1 MEITALGM
9 IETSGLLSAIEA
21 ADAGLKAANVHL
33 LGTDYVRGGLVMVRF
48 EGDVAAVQ
56 AAVDAGTMAAQRVG
70 LVVSSHV
77 IPRAMP
83 EVFCML
89 ASDPSVGP
97 GKRHQGGCAS
107 CGGCE
112 GGMRELRC
120 IQQAE
125 KPQKAEAEKPAEKAP
140 ARPGLEEMKGW
151 KKYKG
156 NVWTVRVD
164 NSIFGSYHPFLPVRK
179 WNLFC
184 QNLLRSTADW
194 CKRLRNGS
202 FGGIHDCCVQLD
214 KFPRNRIQFLI
225 LLFQDV
231 MIIAVSERK
240 RISIFIDIVG
250 IGGQYRLLGKTIRPV
265 SRFVCHIILHTG
277 QTFGQ
282 EPSVHVLKMR
292 DRVQTDVSLVQHGVN
307 QCCIQNTVIHGYAA
321 VSVIDPCVLTAGLHS
336 GGIHPVESFLV
347 QLFDRAADPSDIA
360 AI

>member
-21 ADAGLKAANVHL
+21 ADAGLKAANVRL

-97 GKRHQGGCAS
+97 GRRHQGGCAS

-125 KPQKAEAEKPAEKAP
+125 KAQKAESAKPAPEKPAQ
-140 ARPGLEEMKGW
+140 PGLEEMKGW
-151 KKYKG
+151 K
-156 NVWTVRVD
+156 VVA
-164 NSIFGSYHPFLPVRK
+164 
-179 WNLFC
+179 
-184 QNLLRSTADW
+184 LRSFVRRLPDFPLTANEIRYAN
-194 CKRLRNGS
+194 K
-202 FGGIHDCCVQLD
+202 
-214 KFPRNRIQFLI
+214 
-225 LLFQDV
+225 
-231 MIIAVSERK
+231 A
-240 RISIFIDIVG
+240 
-250 IGGQYRLLGKTIRPV
+250 RLLAAL
-265 SRFVCHIILHTG
+265 S
-277 QTFGQ
+277 
-282 EPSVHVLKMR
+282 EY
-292 DRVQTDVSLVQHGVN
+292 
-307 QCCIQNTVIHGYAA
+307 YAK
-321 VSVIDPCVLTAGLHS
+321 H
-336 GGIHPVESFLV
+336 
-347 QLFDRAADPSDIA
+347 
-360 AI
+360 